1 MNVEWNKHS
10 QALQVNATALKTAT
24 RLVTS
29 QVCRGFVC
37 VDTKIR
43 CEGRLLEWY
52 MDNGDLIELYKQMEY
67 SHGVPSV
74 RTTSVRHYR
83 YTNTGEGFE
92 ILFEQNFDK

>member
-10 QALQVNATALKTAT
+10 QDLQVNAQALKIAT
-24 RLVTS
+24 KIVTS

-67 SHGVPSV
+67 SYGVPSV

-83 YTNTGEGFE
+83 YTSDGEGFE
-92 ILFEQNFDK
+92 ILFEKNFDK

>member
-10 QALQVNATALKTAT
+10 QALQVTAVALKTAT

-37 VDTKIR
+37 VDAKVR
-43 CEGRLLEWY
+43 CEGRLLEWH

-67 SHGVPSV
+67 SQGVPSV
-74 RTTSVRHYR
+74 RTTSVTHYR

>member
-10 QALQVNATALKTAT
+10 QALQVNAVALKTAT

-37 VDTKIR
+37 VDAKVR
-43 CEGRLLEWY
+43 CEGRLLEWH

-67 SHGVPSV
+67 SQGVPSV
-74 RTTSVRHYR
+74 RTTSVTHYR